1 MSSNPAARI
10 SRGSSF
16 SGVVRSS
23 WWVKLAD
30 RVCNDRL
37 ASNAMIDNIGEWVG
51 VVGQVMAR
59 DIDFL
64 QALTGPI
71 AQSVRA
77 ADS

>member
-1 MSSNPAARI
+1 MY
-10 SRGSSF
+10 
-16 SGVVRSS
+16 
-23 WWVKLAD
+23 
-30 RVCNDRL
+30 NDRL
-37 ASNAMIDNIGEWVG
+37 ASNAMIDNVGELAG
-51 VVGQVMAR
+51 VIGQVMAN